1 MNTLLTHEERVAI
14 ARLHALLELL
24 PTALDKRLRPA
35 GITGFE
41 YTLLE
46 SLAEAE
52 GNFMRMSAVATK
64 TNATLP
70 RISRVVSSLERRD
83 LIERAPC
90 AEDARATNIV
100 LTDLGRSTH
109 AHSRELYAEAVRE
122 LVLDGVETLPGN
134 GTSQLA
140 SLSYAILSSLDPE
153 GKGGFAHETEAPGDC
168 AADPL
173 ITTPAMEDCAADPT
187 QPEETCAADPV
198 DKSCAA
204 DPALSAH
211 ATR

>member
-1 MNTLLTHEERVAI
+1 MNTMLSHPERVAI

-46 SLAEAE
+46 TLAEAD
-52 GNFMRMSAVATK
+52 GNFMRMSAVAAK

-70 RISRVVSSLERRD
+70 RISRVVNSLERRD
-83 LIERAPC
+83 LIGRAPC
-90 AEDARATNIV
+90 AEDARATNVV
-100 LTDLGRSTH
+100 LTELGAKTY

-122 LVLDGVETLPGN
+122 LVLDGVETLPGD

-140 SLSYAILSSLDPE
+140 NLSYAILSSLDPDR
-153 GKGGFAHETEAPGDC
+153 KGGFAHEPEPEQVC
-168 AADPL
+168 AADPAQA
-173 ITTPAMEDCAADPT
+173 P
-187 QPEETCAADPV
+187 
-198 DKSCAA
+198 CAA
-204 DPALSAH
+204 DPALEAQL
-211 ATR
+211 AN